1 MANCPTLIAIEKD
14 GCLSNAGGLKLKAY
28 IFPSE
33 YRAELVYGTDYTIED
48 IEYIDNVTPVLPIS
62 ISFHKNTATLTE
74 SMAGTAETANSTNT
88 VTVSITVNNRQYNKS
103 KAINILGAGQREL
116 DLVIEQNNG
125 TAWLVTNATLSVESA
140 TGAVRA
146 DGSNYVLTFTAE
158 LDDLVHGIKS
168 ADVETLITTGK
179 IVSGS

>member
-28 IFPSE
+28 ILPSE
-33 YRAELVYGTDYTIED
+33 FRTGLVYEADYTIKEV
-48 IEYIDNVTPVLPIS
+48 EYVDNTTPVLPVS
-62 ISFHKNTATLTE
+62 ISFHKNTATLAE

-125 TAWLVTNATLSVESA
+125 TAWFVPNATLSVESA

-158 LDDLVHGIKS
+158 LDDLVRGIK
-168 ADVETLITTGK
+168 AVDVEELITTGK
-179 IVSGS
+179 IEPGS